1 MVGSFEIW
9 INVNDGDAC
18 LTGRYIASKGRK
30 ATRLS
35 PEEPPEI
42 DYADLLLEYSEGEE
56 DNLVE
61 LTTEDGGLIDSLVDW
76 DDVNDKVGT
85 QVNEDAYRIKMEEY

>member
-9 INVNDGDAC
+9 INVNDGDAR

-42 DYADLLLEYSEGEE
+42 DYIDLLLEYSEGEE

-76 DDVNDKVGT
+76 DDVNDQVGT